1 MRLDGAGPDPLTGR
15 PGCQEDPVWAP
26 VLRGRWRGG
35 SAEID
40 LFGYAYD
47 PQQIAVLELLEPI
60 LWLLHAEALAHEVA
74 HASDATC
81 RRARDRWALDEHT
94 RGEEWLLRSTMLH
107 SSSTRLAIRELPVFL
122 VLRALVRANR

>member
-1 MRLDGAGPDPLTGR
+1 MLLDGAEPDPLTGR
-15 PGCQEDPVWAP
+15 PGYQEGPVWDP

-35 SAEID
+35 PADID

-47 PQQIAVLELLEPI
+47 PQQIAVPELLEPI

-74 HASDATC
+74 HASDATG

-94 RGEEWLLRSTMLH
+94 RGEEYAQASTHEWLVGVAVLYYRQHHRDAAPCST
-107 SSSTRLAIRELPVFL
+107 PG
-122 VLRALVRANR
+122 